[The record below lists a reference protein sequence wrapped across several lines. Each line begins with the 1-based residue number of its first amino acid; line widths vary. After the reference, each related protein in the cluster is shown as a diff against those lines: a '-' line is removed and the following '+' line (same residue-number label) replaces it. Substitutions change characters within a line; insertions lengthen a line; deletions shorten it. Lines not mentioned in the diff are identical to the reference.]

1 MNSKVVDYSLEPEET
16 RWNEELVDDSPES
29 SAGLWLVALLLAG
42 VLCLITGSVLAGA
55 IAPVLSAVAPSFRAA
70 KWIRQND
77 SDANRA
83 TACFRYQIATG
94 CWTAFWSSIAAF
106 LIIGLA
112 SEFAGHSPS
121 TSQIG
126 AAVLTMA
133 AAAFATSL
141 IGLWAFGTTLKNGV
155 RVWAHPK
162 LLRLAAYNF
171 SKLSTL
177 VVPPATC
184 NHAIYVTATSLALP
198 AMALGTAWM
207 IYSATTAPPDQV
219 DVIAFAGGMLL
230 LVGWPVLSIGALAL
244 LSHRLF
250 ADSPADCWSNVSDET
265 KQ

>member
-1 MNSKVVDYSLEPEET
+1 MVDYSLEPEET
-16 RWNEELVDDSPES
+16 RWNDEFVDDPPGS

-83 TACFRYQIATG
+83 NACFRYQIATG

-106 LIIGLA
+106 LIIGVA
-112 SEFAGHSPS
+112 SEFAGHTPS
-121 TSQIG
+121 VSQIV
-126 AAVLTMA
+126 ASVLTMA

-141 IGLWAFGTTLKNGV
+141 IGLWAFWTTLKNGV
-155 RVWAHPK
+155 RIWAHPK
-162 LLRLAAYNF
+162 LLRLAGNDF

-184 NHAIYVTATSLALP
+184 NHAIYVTAISLALP
-198 AMALGTAWM
+198 AMALGTGWM
-207 IYSATTAPPDQV
+207 IYSATAAPPDQV

-230 LVGWPVLSIGALAL
+230 LVGWPVVSIGTLVS

-250 ADSPADCWSNVSDET
+250 ADGPTDCWSNVSGET
-265 KQ
+265 KE